1 MSQFTTDAEE
11 EWNDYKSLRD
21 SVLHIDL
28 RNWADICIVAPL
40 SAHTLG
46 KIANGLCDDLLTCI
60 LRAWDFGNTKP
71 IVLAPAMNTAMWEHP
86 LTNTQLNTIKS
97 LGRKEDKYAV
107 VIVQPVAKTLAC
119 GDVGVGALAELD
131 DIISTAKK
139 CLDHVIGNVSII

>member
-1 MSQFTTDAEE
+1 
-11 EWNDYKSLRD
+11 
-21 SVLHIDL
+21 
-28 RNWADICIVAPL
+28 
-40 SAHTLG
+40 
-46 KIANGLCDDLLTCI
+46 
-60 LRAWDFGNTKP
+60 
-71 IVLAPAMNTAMWEHP
+71 MNTAMWEHP

-97 LGRKEDKYAV
+97 LGRKEDKNAV